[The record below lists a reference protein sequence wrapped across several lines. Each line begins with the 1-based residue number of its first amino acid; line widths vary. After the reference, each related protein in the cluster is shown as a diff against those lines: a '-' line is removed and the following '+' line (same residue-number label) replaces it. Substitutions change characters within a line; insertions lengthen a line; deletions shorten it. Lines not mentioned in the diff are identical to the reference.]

1 MNENSTEN
9 QFAISTNRFVKYF
22 NENKLKIYSVVTFF
36 IIAIACVT
44 FYLNSL
50 EKNKIYLSNE
60 YIKAKI
66 YVEEK
71 KNIEATN
78 ILKEIVSSNNG
89 TYATLSLFLIID
101 KKLIEDKDQL
111 LTLFDKI
118 LKNNNF
124 EKEIINLII
133 FKKALFLSD
142 YANESEL
149 LASIN
154 PLIRGKTIWKPHA
167 LMLLGDFYA
176 NKKEYLKSKEFYTE
190 ILNIENLNKDLY
202 EQARSQLLLIS
213 NK

>member
-9 QFAISTNRFVKYF
+9 QFAISTNRFVEYF

-50 EKNKIYLSNE
+50 EKKKTFLSDE
-60 YIKAKI
+60 YIKAQI
-66 YVEEK
+66 YIEEK
-71 KNIEATN
+71 ID
-78 ILKEIVSSNNG
+78 SSNNG